1 MGHSQQRG
9 WVVARGKKWYG
20 YFRRTV
26 MDVADNKMKTSII
39 PVVLGARSQMS
50 KFKAREELEREMIKL
65 SGQSNGNRIMNDGS
79 VTFGWFVRNRFFP
92 LKEAQWKEETA
103 KVKKWLIEHDLVEEF
118 EEVPLEN
125 FDKFTL
131 QVHLNKLAKT
141 HSRDRVLQIRAY
153 LRDIFAEAA
162 DQDFLPKDPARKVR
176 VPAQLRDT
184 DKTTLTWD
192 QLRSVLAALNLQDR
206 LLLELD
212 MTNALRPS
220 ELFALRWKCFDAVKS
235 AITIQETV
243 YKGKIRP
250 WGKTRRSL
258 ATIPIPQLL
267 SAEMVVWRN
276 QSPDPSPDAFIFP
289 SRDGGFVDSSNFRH
303 RVLLKLEREL
313 GLPKLTF
320 QVIRRTTATLA
331 QKMGTVK
338 DVQGLLRHSRTATT
352 TDVYMQEIPE
362 GVRATVD
369 LIHRELKSE
378 GPSRPRMSARGV
390 SIQARKTISISAGK
404 AEVREN
410 SGSVVGKEI
419 ETEFCAQTSASREK
433 SFRDLLPNAT
443 NQTVNK
449 SVSC

>member
-1 MGHSQQRG
+1 MGHSHQKG

-26 MDVADNKMKTSII
+26 MDVASNEIKTKIV
-39 PVVLGARSQMS
+39 PVVLGAQSQMT
-50 KFKAREELEREMIKL
+50 KFKAHEALEREIAKL
-65 SGQSNGNRIMNDGS
+65 TGQSNGNRIVNDGS

-103 KVKKWLIEHDLVEEF
+103 KVKQRLIENDLVEEF

-141 HSRDRVLQIRAY
+141 RSRDRVLQMRAY

-162 DQDFLPKDPARKVR
+162 DQDFLSKDPARKVR

-184 DKTTLTWD
+184 DRTTLTWD
-192 QLRSVLAALNLQDR
+192 QLRKVLSELSPRDR

-220 ELFALRWKCFDAVKS
+220 ELFALRWKCFS
-235 AITIQETV
+235 AEECTIAIQETV

-258 ATIPIPQLL
+258 ATVPIPAQLSEDL
-267 SAEMVVWRN
+267 AAWKLRC
-276 QSPDPSPDAFIFP
+276 PDPSMEAFIFP
-289 SRDGGFVDSSNFRH
+289 SQSGSFLDATNFRH
-303 RVLLKLEREL
+303 RVLRKLERDL

-331 QKMGTVK
+331 QKLGTVK
-338 DVQGLLRHSRTATT
+338 DVQGLLRHSRAATT
-352 TDVYMQEIPE
+352 TDIYMQEIPE
-362 GVRATVD
+362 SVRATVNS
-369 LIHRELKSE
+369 IHRKLKSE
-378 GPSRPRMSARGV
+378 ASSRPPDARVG
-390 SIQARKTISISAGK
+390 SIQPRKPARLRRPSL
-404 AEVREN
+404 
-410 SGSVVGKEI
+410 GKESSRSRFFRR
-419 ETEFCAQTSASREK
+419 ESGRNFAHRSAHLDRFATK
-433 SFRDLLPNAT
+433 LLPTSRYENPAT
-443 NQTVNK
+443 R
-449 SVSC
+449 